1 MSSRICGPN
10 EEYPVKFLIICIMTQ
25 KSSYALEAKKRKS
38 SYALEAK
45 KNKKFKSSYACN
57 GPIKNFFDLFQ
68 ESRSTV
74 YE

>member
-1 MSSRICGPN
+1 MHW
-10 EEYPVKFLIICIMTQ
+10 KQ
-25 KSSYALEAKKRKS
+25 KKERVHMHWKQ
-38 SYALEAK
+38 K

>member
-1 MSSRICGPN
+1 
-10 EEYPVKFLIICIMTQ
+10 MTQ

-57 GPIKNFFDLFQ
+57 GPIKNFFYFP
-68 ESRSTV
+68 E
-74 YE
+74 